1 MVLFSSNIDLKIIF
15 CKFIRIVKRT
25 FVVNPLFSDVQD
37 MRKSCVNYVQ
47 VMCKSYASYQQVM
60 SKSSVNQVQVM
71 SNS

>member
-15 CKFIRIVKRT
+15 CVFIRIVKRT

-47 VMCKSYASYQQVM
+47 VMCKSCASHVHQFNP
-60 SKSSVNQVQVM
+60 SHVQVIRKL
-71 SNS
+71 